1 MSIGNLL
8 KKNIPEFQQGSPQ
21 LDSYLDAAG
30 EFLDGTKEAIENID
44 NIHDYKNSTPYFF
57 ENTLKDRGYA
67 IPSRIREDTK
77 RRVLRDLA
85 EIHKKNGTLE
95 GIIHAV
101 RMAGLTPEIRVG
113 WIPSPRAIRQGRIID
128 PVTREERP
136 YDINR
141 YVYTDLLYG
150 DVISTEDGV
159 FFEGY
164 RYEDN
169 FNEDK
174 IGPLAIFGERYAKT
188 PDNPVPVAK
197 SPYIIVK
204 FQEGNK
210 TIVVDPVVDPETGE
224 IFEYSIS
231 EEFQLI
237 NDSLKYFL
245 VENNRPTTMRIIII
259 VSLQPVEEEL
269 VISDSYTDA
278 HEYNPDGGDDL
289 TSERVIVDTV
299 SGNGV
304 VDGSAIVIGSTN
316 IIGTPSPYASRHSAI
331 NINIADDYTAIP
343 EVYEWAECISR
354 TFHNVGETPFLI
366 PMRGETYLWFVAPAT
381 DTVIV
386 KGHKYL
392 GDTSPDTIATVLPT
406 QTYFLEVPVQYHLIE
421 LSYDIDGLDR
431 PLGISVWYKEQKQI
445 LDAPFVQE
453 LLTEDGFILTTE
465 DSESILIE
473 L

>member
-57 ENTLKDRGYA
+57 ENTLKDRGYM
-67 IPSRIREDTK
+67 IPSRIREDMK

-136 YDINR
+136 YDITR

-150 DVISTEDGV
+150 DVVSTADGV

-164 RYEDN
+164 RYKDIL
-169 FNEDK
+169 NEDK

-197 SPYIIVK
+197 TPYIIVK

-210 TIVVDPVVDPETGE
+210 TIVVDPVEDSETGD

-237 NDSLKYFL
+237 NDALKYFL
-245 VENNRPTTMRIIII
+245 VENNRPTTMRIIVI
-259 VSLQPVEEEL
+259 VSLQPIEEEEL
-269 VISDSYTDA
+269 ILEEEFTDT
-278 HEYNPDGGDDL
+278 HTYNPDGLDDKFEEIVVGDELGVAGTISDYGFLIGDPIFIGEESPLTSRWFIVPAVLIGGDD
-289 TSERVIVDTV
+289 
-299 SGNGV
+299 
-304 VDGSAIVIGSTN
+304 
-316 IIGTPSPYASRHSAI
+316 SPI
-331 NINIADDYTAIP
+331 
-343 EVYEWAECISR
+343 EE
-354 TFHNVGETPFLI
+354 
-366 PMRGETYLWFVAPAT
+366 T
-381 DTVIV
+381 DTAREYVGVTYHTVGGTVFNMPLRAGCEFTLEPPVDVDVYGVRGNDFGDRVLIQTILSSTETTIV
-386 KGHKYL
+386 
-392 GDTSPDTIATVLPT
+392 PDFEYDLLQFEYSEPLPVET
-406 QTYFLEVPVQYHLIE
+406 E
-421 LSYDIDGLDR
+421 LHFEFSAFSR
-431 PLGISVWYKEQKQI
+431 P
-445 LDAPFVQE
+445 
-453 LLTEDGFILTTE
+453 
-465 DSESILIE
+465 
-473 L
+473 